1 MKLGAEPKKIAIL
14 GALVLAGG
22 YIVYTNV
29 FAGPGVATKKTPAQ
43 SPIAANVPA
52 ASKSAAAPPNIR
64 RERGPVRGASQQFR
78 PKLVLPAGER
88 PNYATADPTL
98 RLDLLAKVQAVEP
111 EGGSRSLF
119 QFSAAPPPTEAAKST
134 TQVAAIRP

>member
-1 MKLGAEPKKIAIL
+1 MKFGAEPKKIAIL
-14 GALVLAGG
+14 GALVLAGC

-29 FAGPGVATKKTPAQ
+29 FAGPEVETKKTPAQ

-64 RERGPVRGASQQFR
+64 RAKNPVRGASQQFR
-78 PKLVLPAGER
+78 PKLGA
-88 PNYATADPTL
+88 NDATADPTL

-134 TQVAAIRP
+134 